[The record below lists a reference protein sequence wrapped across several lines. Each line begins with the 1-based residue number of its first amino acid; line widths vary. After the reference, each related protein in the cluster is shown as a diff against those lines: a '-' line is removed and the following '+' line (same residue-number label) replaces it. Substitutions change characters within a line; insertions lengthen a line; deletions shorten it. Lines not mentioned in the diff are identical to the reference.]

1 MSTMS
6 LSEAAHSLLRER
18 ITSDRYD
25 VTPDNLEAY
34 RELVTAGI
42 MIPIST
48 FTKGP
53 ESLFRFTE
61 EGWNRREEWIN
72 GTAPRPGSP

>member
-1 MSTMS
+1 MSTIT
-6 LSEAAHSLLRER
+6 LSEAALYLLQER
-18 ITSDRYD
+18 ITGDRYD
-25 VTPDNLEAY
+25 VTPENLEAY
-34 RELVTAGI
+34 RELVAAGI

-61 EGWNRREEWIN
+61 EGWNRHEERRRL
-72 GTAPRPGSP
+72 GQDPA

>member
-1 MSTMS
+1 MSTIT
-6 LSEAAHSLLRER
+6 LSEAALNLLRDR
-18 ITSDRYD
+18 ITGDRYD

-34 RELVTAGI
+34 RELVAAGI

-48 FTKGP
+48 FTRGP

-61 EGWNRREEWIN
+61 EGWIRREERRSL
-72 GTAPRPGSP
+72 GLDPA

>member
-1 MSTMS
+1 MSTIT
-6 LSEAAHSLLRER
+6 LSGAALSLLHER
-18 ITSDRYD
+18 NTSDRHD

-34 RELVTAGI
+34 RELVFAGI
-42 MIPIST
+42 MIPITT

-61 EGWNRREEWIN
+61 EGWNRRGEWIN

>member
-1 MSTMS
+1 MSTTT
-6 LSEAAHSLLRER
+6 LSDVAIHLLRER
-18 ITSDRYD
+18 AASDQHD

-34 RELVTAGI
+34 RELVAAGI

-48 FTKGP
+48 FSKGP

-61 EGWNRREEWIN
+61 EGWKRREEWIS
-72 GTAPRPGSP
+72 GTAPRAGSL